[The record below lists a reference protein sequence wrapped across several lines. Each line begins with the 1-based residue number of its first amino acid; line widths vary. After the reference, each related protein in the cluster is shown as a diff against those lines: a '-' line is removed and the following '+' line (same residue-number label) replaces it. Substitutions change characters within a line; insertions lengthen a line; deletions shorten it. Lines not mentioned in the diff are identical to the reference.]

1 MISSSELLKSNNGN
15 FEYSLD
21 GVSFQTSPIFEAV
34 EGGLYTI
41 YVQDNTDCGVVTED
55 FYHLV
60 IQKFFT
66 PNGDSFND
74 VFEPDGLEVFNSVT
88 ISIFDRY
95 GKLIKFGNTN
105 TNSWDGTFQGER
117 LPEDD
122 YWYLIE
128 ADSTQF
134 KGHFSLKR

>member
-1 MISSSELLKSNNGN
+1 
-15 FEYSLD
+15 
-21 GVSFQTSPIFEAV
+21 
-34 EGGLYTI
+34 
-41 YVQDNTDCGVVTED
+41 VVTEE

-74 VFEPDGLEVFNSVT
+74 LFEPDGLEVFNDVI

-95 GKLIKFGNTN
+95 GKLLKFGNLN
-105 TNSWDGTFQGER
+105 SASWDGSFLGNQM
-117 LPEDD
+117 PEDD